1 MARPALARWS
11 AARLLYLAL
20 GATALA
26 LGLVGV
32 VVPLLPTTPFLILA
46 AFGFARSSP
55 RLERWLLGHPRFG
68 AGLRAWRARRAI
80 PTAAKRASAA
90 GMAAGL
96 AIFWAWRAP
105 EWPLLLLVAALMLL
119 VGLWIWSRPD

>member
-1 MARPALARWS
+1 MARPAPSRWS
-11 AARLLYLAL
+11 VARLLYLAL
-20 GATALA
+20 GTAALA

-32 VVPLLPTTPFLILA
+32 AVPLLPTTPFLILA

-68 AGLRAWRARRAI
+68 PGLQAWRARRAI
-80 PTAAKRASAA
+80 PPAAKRASAA

-105 EWPLLLLVAALMLL
+105 DWPLLLLVAALMLL
-119 VGLWIWSRPD
+119 VGAWIWSRPD